1 MKGQGTAPSKNLDAL
16 LGLLKYETDDEH
28 SHIKVDGARCTVCA
42 AKPCLTV
49 CPAHVYCWIDEH
61 VAVRY
66 ENCLECGA
74 CQIACDHGGNGG
86 ITWRNPQG
94 GFGIVFRC
102 G

>member
-1 MKGQGTAPSKNLDAL
+1 MSIEPTGARTNLDAM
-16 LGLLKYETDDEH
+16 LGLLKYETDGEQ
-28 SHIKVDGARCTVCA
+28 SHIQVDAARCPECA

-49 CPAHVYCWIDEH
+49 CPAEVYRWIVDHV
-61 VAVRY
+61 VVRY

-74 CQIACDHGGNGG
+74 CEIACDGGGNGG

-94 GFGIVFRC
+94 GFGIVFRL